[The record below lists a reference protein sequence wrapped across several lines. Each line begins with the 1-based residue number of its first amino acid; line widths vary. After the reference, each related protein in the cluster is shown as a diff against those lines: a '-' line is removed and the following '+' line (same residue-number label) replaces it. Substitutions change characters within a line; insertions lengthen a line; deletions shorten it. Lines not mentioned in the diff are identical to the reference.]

1 MHVLHIFIMTKVIL
15 FDIGGVLIN
24 WKDEWLFEE
33 ISKQLQMP
41 FQKIESKFNA
51 NLCSLFESKI
61 NEKEFWNL
69 VLGYGDKIDHK
80 IISKTFLKMSS
91 INYDFLNFAKSLKT
105 DENHIGILSNLTP
118 DTSTCIP
125 HSLLNDFDY
134 LFYSNSLKMSKPHA
148 EIYQHVCSKIPSK
161 NILFIDDK
169 QENLDAAKLF
179 GMETI
184 LFTLSDFSTKV
195 IHKKILNFLK

>member
-1 MHVLHIFIMTKVIL
+1 MAKVVL

-184 LFTLSDFSTKV
+184 LFTLPDFSTKI

>member
-1 MHVLHIFIMTKVIL
+1 MTKVIL

-148 EIYQHVCSKIPSK
+148 EIYQHVCGKIPSK
-161 NILFIDDK
+161 DILFIDDK

-184 LFTLSDFSTKV
+184 LFTLPDFSTKI

>member
-1 MHVLHIFIMTKVIL
+1 MTKVIL

-148 EIYQHVCSKIPSK
+148 EIYQHACGKIPSK
-161 NILFIDDK
+161 DILFIDDK

-184 LFTLSDFSTKV
+184 LFTLPDFSTKI